1 MATKGFR
8 QKNNQLKGL
17 ITRKHTAIR
26 KLEEQIAER
35 RKEIAELEQ
44 QVKEAEITT
53 TTTKEN

>member
-17 ITRKHTAIR
+17 ITRKHTSIR

-35 RKEIAELEQ
+35 RREIAELER
-44 QVKEAEITT
+44 QVKEAEAQT
-53 TTTKEN
+53 